1 MEQPRK
7 HSNPSI
13 CIISPHPSKCSQ
25 KNSKASNLKSRRL
38 EPSEMYKNASVW
50 QILMHPG
57 EHHMQIWGEYEMIII
72 PDYRFPLIE
81 MASGSYKLSSSTK

>member
-1 MEQPRK
+1 
-7 HSNPSI
+7 
-13 CIISPHPSKCSQ
+13 
-25 KNSKASNLKSRRL
+25 
-38 EPSEMYKNASVW
+38 MYKNASVW